1 MSVSQIKQSQ
11 FGDVM
16 NEQNLG
22 KNSMK
27 STQNNIKFKF
37 YCKTIISY
45 KTLQVIST
53 YGRDLGS
60 MKTEKRGELE
70 ELVNKILKA
79 QISFDIQ
86 DTHSSQLH
94 NPSKVEE
101 LTFVSFLDDA
111 SDL

>member
-1 MSVSQIKQSQ
+1 
-11 FGDVM
+11 
-16 NEQNLG
+16 
-22 KNSMK
+22 MK
-27 STQNNIKFKF
+27 STQNNSKFKF

-45 KTLQVIST
+45 RTLTSNK
-53 YGRDLGS
+53 YLWEDLGS

-94 NPSKVEE
+94 NPTKV
-101 LTFVSFLDDA
+101 
-111 SDL
+111 

>member
-1 MSVSQIKQSQ
+1 MWWVK
-11 FGDVM
+11 
-16 NEQNLG
+16 QNLG
-22 KNSMK
+22 KNSIK

-45 KTLQVIST
+45 KTLTSNQ
-53 YGRDLGS
+53 YLWQNLGS

-70 ELVNKILKA
+70 ELVNKIWKA

-94 NPSKVEE
+94 NPVKV
-101 LTFVSFLDDA
+101 
-111 SDL
+111 

>member
-1 MSVSQIKQSQ
+1 MK
-11 FGDVM
+11 
-16 NEQNLG
+16 QNLG
-22 KNSMK
+22 QNSIK

-45 KTLQVIST
+45 KTLTSNK
-53 YGRDLGS
+53 YLWEDLGS
-60 MKTEKRGELE
+60 MKTETRGKLE

-94 NPSKVEE
+94 NPMKVEE
-101 LTFVSFLDDA
+101 LTLPCFVSR
-111 SDL
+111 